1 MDPSGHEILT
11 YRDQYFVNGFCP
23 VMVVFL
29 LGEHQPVLC
38 LAQQSHLCIRSFPGG
53 ACWFR
58 VTQLTT
64 WATGS
69 TKCLSQCYANRW
81 TNSNNRSFQNDLSIP
96 PAEGLRHCQPVGCYG
111 IFWVP
116 TGNSFSKG
124 SGSRLFA
131 YLTLPWFRNLLIQIC
146 KKAWGR
152 D

>member
-1 MDPSGHEILT
+1 MTLDTDLQRSILCKCVLSSDGGFLALWTSASPVPSSAISSLHSFLPWWCVLVSCYTAHHLGNRL
-11 YRDQYFVNGFCP
+11 DQVFVNSAIQIVG
-23 VMVVFL
+23 
-29 LGEHQPVLC
+29 
-38 LAQQSHLCIRSFPGG
+38 QS
-53 ACWFR
+53 
-58 VTQLTT
+58 
-64 WATGS
+64 
-69 TKCLSQCYANRW
+69 
-81 TNSNNRSFQNDLSIP
+81 SNNRSFQNDLSIP

-131 YLTLPWFRNLLIQIC
+131 YLTLSRFRNLLIQIC